1 MFHSPADRSR
11 IATILLATAIVI
23 GSAGSRVSFAQGDPL
38 WGQKMF
44 EVTDINFGSVA
55 KGADSAVQVKVRNVY
70 KEDIQITNLSTGC
83 GCVSWDDLKVTSLQ
97 SPLPIVI
104 PSGQQRIITLRL
116 DTVRYDGERKSKAS
130 ISLLDP
136 IHAASTTV
144 DLPVHAYIRKDIVI
158 TPGSVNFG
166 VVDVGAGA
174 ERKVDIR
181 YAGRPD
187 WRLMEARATNPNLT
201 VVLRETTRA
210 NGLVNYELLVTLK
223 PEAPVGTVRD
233 QVIMLTD
240 DANNP
245 RVSVLVEAKVE
256 ADIAITDLQF
266 GALAPGQ
273 SKTTNVIIRGRKPFK
288 IDELYREKK
297 DQSKV
302 PDDAFKVKLDKIQST
317 VHSLPITFTAPDA
330 AGAFEEEFFVKISDR
345 AQPIPFKARGRVL
358 EQTGAAKQ

>member
-23 GSAGSRVSFAQGDPL
+23 GSAGGRVSFAQGDPL
-38 WGQKMF
+38 WGSKMF

-55 KGADSAVQVKVRNVY
+55 KGADASVQVKVRNVY
-70 KEDIQITNLSTGC
+70 KEDIQVTNLSTGC
-83 GCVSWDDLKVTSLQ
+83 GCVSWDDLKATTLQ

-104 PSGQQRIITLRL
+104 PSGQQRILTLRL

-136 IHAASTTV
+136 VHAASTTV

-174 ERKVDIR
+174 ERKVDIH

-201 VVLRETTRA
+201 VALRETTRA

-233 QVIMLTD
+233 QVVMLTD

-245 RVSVLVEAKVE
+245 RVSVLVEARVE

-330 AGAFEEEFFVKISDR
+330 AGAFEEEFFVKIGDR

>member
-1 MFHSPADRSR
+1 MFHSSVNRSP
-11 IATILLATAIVI
+11 IASFFLAMAVVI
-23 GSAGSRVSFAQGDPL
+23 GGAGGGNAFAQGDPL

-55 KGADSAVQVKVRNVY
+55 KGADAAVQVKVRNVY
-70 KEDIQITNLSTGC
+70 KEDIQVTNLSTGC
-83 GCVSWDDLKVTSLQ
+83 GCVSWDDLKSTSLQ
-97 SPLPIVI
+97 SPLPIII
-104 PSGQQRIITLRL
+104 PSGQQRILTLRL

-144 DLPVHAYIRKDIVI
+144 ELPVHAYIRRDIVI
-158 TPGSVNFG
+158 TPGSVNFNT
-166 VVDVGAGA
+166 VDAGAGA

-187 WRLMEARATNPNLT
+187 WKLMEARATNPNL
-201 VVLRETTRA
+201 VVGLREVSRG
-210 NGLVNYELLVTLK
+210 NGLVNYELQVTLK
-223 PEAPVGTVRD
+223 PEAPLGTVRD

-240 DANNP
+240 DANYP
-245 RVSVLVEAKVE
+245 RVSVLVEAKIE

-297 DQSKV
+297 EQSKV

-330 AGAFEEEFFVKISDR
+330 PGAFEEEFFVKLGDR